1 MKNRILFWWGLF
13 LILLAMFTYLL
24 RDGIWIY
31 SDANASGE
39 LLKDFQLKP
48 IITYFIIFLLALS
61 LDFIIWLGFLLAK
74 WFYKQ
79 YKAKGAKPL

>member
-1 MKNRILFWWGLF
+1 MRISSWL
-13 LILLAMFTYLL
+13 LIFVISFATISYLL

-39 LLKDFQLKP
+39 FLKDWQLRP
-48 IITYFIIFLLALS
+48 EITYFIIFLLALS
-61 LDFIIWLGFLLAK
+61 LDFIIWLGFSLTK

-79 YKAKGAKPL
+79 YKAKEAKPL